1 VFGLCVDNSN
11 CEDTMKRAENQRNAP
26 KNIEKRLSSAFDAF
40 DAYVLSFIFFYC
52 CPVKVF

>member
-40 DAYVLSFIFFYC
+40 DAYF
-52 CPVKVF
+52 